1 MILNNL
7 TLFLRIVE
15 KGGMAAAGR
24 ELGLSPATVSERL
37 AALETYYGARLLT
50 RTTRSISLT
59 EEGQLLV
66 DGARR
71 LLAEAE
77 EIESRIKL
85 GVEKISGT
93 IRMSVPVDLGRNRIA
108 PLLDAF
114 MEQHP
119 EIKID
124 LVLSDGYSDLVA
136 QGFDLALRYGNL
148 ADSTLRSKV
157 LGKNQRIVCAS
168 ADYLKINGVP
178 KHPDDLS
185 YHNCILMRF
194 ENSVDNEWAFLIKNR
209 EKLQRVQGNR
219 IVNDGELVRKW
230 CRDGHGIAL
239 KSIWDVHNDLQSGAL
254 VQVLKKFAPLP
265 TNIQLVYPS
274 GAVQPRRIRV
284 LIEQLSDWF
293 KKNAIKL

>member
-37 AALETYYGARLLT
+37 ATLETYYGARLLT
-50 RTTRSISLT
+50 RTTRSIRLT

-77 EIESRIKL
+77 EIKSRIKL

-93 IRMSVPVDLGRNRIA
+93 IRMSIPVDLGRNRIA
-108 PLLDAF
+108 RRLVGF
-114 MEQHP
+114 IEHHP
-119 EIKID
+119 DIKID

-148 ADSTLRSKV
+148 ADSTLRSKT
-157 LGKNQRIVCAS
+157 LGRNQRIVCAS
-168 ADYLKINGVP
+168 PDYLETNGVP
-178 KHPDDLS
+178 KHPDDLP

-194 ENSVDNEWAFLIKNR
+194 ENSVDNEWKFLVDGR
-209 EKLQRVQGNR
+209 EKLLLVQGNR
-219 IVNDGELVRKW
+219 IVNDGELARNW
-230 CRDGHGIAL
+230 CRDSHGIAL

-254 VQVLKKFAPLP
+254 VQVLKKFAPPP

-274 GAVQPRRIRV
+274 GAVQPRRIRL

-293 KKNAIKL
+293 VENAVQL

>member
-37 AALETYYGARLLT
+37 ATLETYYGARLLT
-50 RTTRSISLT
+50 RTTRSIRLT

-77 EIESRIKL
+77 EIKSRIKL

-93 IRMSVPVDLGRNRIA
+93 IRMSIPVDLGRNRIA
-108 PLLDAF
+108 PLLDGF
-114 MEQHP
+114 IEHHP

-148 ADSTLRSKV
+148 ADSTLRSKT
-157 LGKNQRIVCAS
+157 LGRNQRIVCAS
-168 ADYLKINGVP
+168 PDYLETNGVP
-178 KHPDDLS
+178 KHPDDLP

-194 ENSVDNEWAFLIKNR
+194 ENSVDNEWKFLVDGR
-209 EKLQRVQGNR
+209 EKLLLVQGNR
-219 IVNDGELVRKW
+219 IVNDGELARNW
-230 CRDGHGIAL
+230 CRDSHGIAL

-254 VQVLKKFAPLP
+254 VQVLKKFAPPP

-274 GAVQPRRIRV
+274 GAVQPRRIRL

-293 KKNAIKL
+293 VENAVQL